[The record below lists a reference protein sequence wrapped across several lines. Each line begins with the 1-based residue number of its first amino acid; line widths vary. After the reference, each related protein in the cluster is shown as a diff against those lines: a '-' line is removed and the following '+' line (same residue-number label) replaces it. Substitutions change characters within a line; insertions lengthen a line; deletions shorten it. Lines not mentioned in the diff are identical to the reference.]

1 MKLRCGSRWARSG
14 AVYYVCNISLY
25 ILFSLDERRS
35 PMAPHKESVKD
46 YLTRSYGNGYGTVS
60 ALRKPYP
67 WGQDSK

>member
-1 MKLRCGSRWARSG
+1 
-14 AVYYVCNISLY
+14 
-25 ILFSLDERRS
+25 
-35 PMAPHKESVKD
+35 MAPHKESVKD